1 MVISLLEHYYCQNS
15 NEKWLV
21 CLLVISMLIS
31 CQWLVILIDVSE
43 WGYINQTIIDN
54 GRIHQSN
61 SIVSHSLVI
70 LIDVSKCGYIHQ
82 TNMDSGHIHQ
92 SNLSVWDGFSLLC
105 VGMGT
110 TSRRKLPK
118 TWYQNWTQE
127 YIPIFYWWQIFN
139 SCTWITLPTIGN
151 QQQCLRCRV
160 KPNI

>member
-1 MVISLLEHYYCQNS
+1 MATMVISLLERYYCQNS
-15 NEKWLV
+15 NEKWFV

-61 SIVSHSLVI
+61 SIISHSLVI

-118 TWYQNWTQE
+118 TWNQNWTQE
-127 YIPIFYWWQIFN
+127 YIPIQFLHLNYTSHHWE
-139 SCTWITLPTIGN
+139 STTMS
-151 QQQCLRCRV
+151 
-160 KPNI
+160 